1 MLVNLTAA
9 KGDLVLVGLIVPKC
23 GLVLV
28 NLTAAKCYFPSG
40 IPPAHFDP

>member
-9 KGDLVLVGLIVPKC
+9 KCDLVLVGLIVPKC